1 MNDPARC
8 GSQPQRH
15 VARPSAA
22 WTCRSRQVG
31 VQSQGFLRG
40 RGPREGTYLEALN
53 WCITTLTTVG
63 YGDVTPTTQAQ
74 TIYTMATM
82 ILGVG
87 IYGYV
92 IGNVANLLTKL
103 DLVKANYQ
111 STLERLAG
119 FMRYRKISPPMQQLI
134 FDYYAYL
141 WDNRMGYD
149 EAMVLADL
157 PPTLQAELS
166 LLLKRDVIC
175 AVPVII
181 PTLW

>member
-1 MNDPARC
+1 M
-8 GSQPQRH
+8 
-15 VARPSAA
+15 
-22 WTCRSRQVG
+22 
-31 VQSQGFLRG
+31 
-40 RGPREGTYLEALN
+40 
-53 WCITTLTTVG
+53 TTVG
-63 YGDVTPTTQAQ
+63 YGNVTPTTQAQ

-92 IGNVANLLTKL
+92 ISNVANLLTKL

-111 STLERLAG
+111 STIERLAG
-119 FMRYRKISPPMQQLI
+119 FMCYRKISPPRQQHI

-141 WDNRMGYD
+141 WDNRMGHD

-166 LLLKRDVIC
+166 LLLKRDVIR